1 MSEPKDE
8 VPTKHWIQFDRRI
21 DLGHLI
27 AMATFIG
34 GLFLQWNIMDKRVT
48 LAEEKLAQTSA
59 TQQDLKSANRDNY
72 LELKIDVKEMKQTLG
87 SVQQTLAV
95 LNATNQQN
103 SSRK

>member
-1 MSEPKDE
+1 MADKDE
-8 VPTKHWIQFDRRI
+8 ATSKHWIQFDRRV

-34 GLFLQWNIMDKRVT
+34 GLFLQWGIMDKRIT
-48 LAEEKLAQTSA
+48 LAEEKLQQTANS
-59 TQQDLKSANRDNY
+59 QQDLKSNNRDNY

-95 LNATNQQN
+95 LNATTQTRNGA
-103 SSRK
+103 K